1 MKDPLIVV
9 LLSTAVI
16 AGTPLLFAAL
26 GEILCERAG
35 VLNLGVEGMMLV
47 GAVSGY
53 IATVQSENHW
63 IGVIAALGA
72 GGMMAAIHAF
82 LSVTLRSN
90 QVVSGLALTIFGTG
104 LSAFLGKGYIGQPV
118 PDVFKPVE
126 VPVLSQIPYAGKI
139 LFEHDSLVYLSFLLV
154 ITIWILVFKTRW
166 GLNLRA
172 VGENPAAADSMGIP
186 VYLTRYLCVIS
197 GGMLAGLGGAYL
209 SLAYAPTWA
218 ENMTAGRGWIAVALV
233 IFAVWHPWKALV
245 GAYIFG
251 GVDSLGFHI
260 QAMGDKALFLKDVSP
275 FFLQMLP
282 YILTIIVLILV
293 TSETKKRRVGTPA
306 SLGLPYDREER

>member
-26 GEILCERAG
+26 GEILSERAG

-63 IGVIAALGA
+63 VGVIAALGT

-82 LSVTLRSN
+82 LSVTLRAN

-104 LSAFLGKGYIGQPV
+104 LSAFLGKGYIGRPV

-126 VPVLSQIPYAGKI
+126 IPVLSRIPYAGKI

-154 ITIWILVFKTRW
+154 IMIWIIVFKTRW

-186 VYLTRYLCVIS
+186 VYLTRYL
-197 GGMLAGLGGAYL
+197 YFRR
-209 SLAYAPTWA
+209 
-218 ENMTAGRGWIAVALV
+218 NAGRAGRSIPVPGLCPDLGRKHDIRTRLDCSGTGYICGVASREG
-233 IFAVWHPWKALV
+233 HC
-245 GAYIFG
+245 G
-251 GVDSLGFHI
+251 GIHLWRSGFPGI
-260 QAMGDKALFLKDVSP
+260 SYPGDGGQGALF
-275 FFLQMLP
+275 
-282 YILTIIVLILV
+282 
-293 TSETKKRRVGTPA
+293 KRCFPVFPA
-306 SLGLPYDREER
+306 DAAIYPDYYCSDNCYQ